1 MDVRVVVE
9 LILPDM
15 FSREDERN
23 NEWVL
28 EDAVFEALEENGF
41 DWYLED
47 DENASFE
54 IQEVERLD

>member
-1 MDVRVVVE
+1 MFQICLVE
-9 LILPDM
+9 KTKK
-15 FSREDERN
+15 N

-54 IQEVERLD
+54 ILEVEKLD